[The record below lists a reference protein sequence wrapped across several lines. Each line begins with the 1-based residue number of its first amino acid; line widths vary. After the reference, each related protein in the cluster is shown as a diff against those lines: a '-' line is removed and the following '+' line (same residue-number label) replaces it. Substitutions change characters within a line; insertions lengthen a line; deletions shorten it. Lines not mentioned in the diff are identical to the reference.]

1 MPIGEAIPEEQK
13 FYEKENN
20 EMKNNLLN
28 ALSNLIKTTNDELIN
43 IINEEDKVLKD
54 IVISKINEI
63 IDMVPINLSKNIIK
77 LEKLIQIINKDDFHL
92 ININSYSINKDENNV
107 NFSTNNFLKKYI
119 LSLVNEINKDV
130 PIKTSGGKK
139 TKIKNKNKTSKHKTN
154 KNKTNKNKT
163 SKNKT
168 SKHKI
173 KK

>member
-43 IINEEDKVLKD
+43 IINEEDIVLKD

-63 IDMVPINLSKNIIK
+63 INMVPINLSKNIIK

-92 ININSYSINKDENNV
+92 ININSYSINKDEINV

-154 KNKTNKNKT
+154 KNKTSKHKT
-163 SKNKT
+163 NKNKT

>member
-43 IINEEDKVLKD
+43 IINEEDIVLKD

-130 PIKTSGGKK
+130 PTKTSGGKK
-139 TKIKNKNKTSKHKTN
+139 TKIKNKNKNKTSKHKTN
-154 KNKTNKNKT
+154 KNKT
-163 SKNKT
+163 SKHKT
-168 SKHKI
+168 SKHKT

>member
-1 MPIGEAIPEEQK
+1 MPIGEAILEEQK

-77 LEKLIQIINKDDFHL
+77 LEKLIHIINKDDFHL

-139 TKIKNKNKTSKHKTN
+139 IKIKNKNKTSKHKTN
-154 KNKTNKNKT
+154 KNKT
-163 SKNKT
+163 

>member
-92 ININSYSINKDENNV
+92 ININSYLINKDENNV

-163 SKNKT
+163 NKNKT